1 MAPRTKNHKVRGMR
15 LDLRAV
21 TAQCCC
27 TRLFRVLVLM
37 VAYCASGPALL
48 RAEAPAEDL
57 SNRMV
62 GSWELSNAERDKTC
76 AINFRLEA
84 AGAGRA
90 LDLSKACS
98 ELFPETR
105 DITAW
110 AIGRDEALRLLDA
123 KAKPVLEFIEVEN
136 GLFEPLHPG
145 PSLYFLQTVA
155 AVQGR
160 DRTADQMFGDWA
172 FVRGSGKQICQMS
185 LHDVAAD
192 PESFALSLKPG
203 CDLLVTNFGPRGWKI
218 DRGLLTLL
226 SSRGDPWRFEERD
239 PGSWHRIP
247 EGRQPLL
254 LLKQ

>member
-1 MAPRTKNHKVRGMR
+1 MQINRVRHAST
-15 LDLRAV
+15 LDRKRRGLAV
-21 TAQCCC
+21 TPQLLHLLTLIGVYFGA
-27 TRLFRVLVLM
+27 LVTL
-37 VAYCASGPALL
+37 AP
-48 RAEAPAEDL
+48 AEAPPEDL
-57 SNRMV
+57 ANRMV

-76 AINFRLEA
+76 TINFRLDA
-84 AGAGRA
+84 AGPGRA
-90 LDLSKACS
+90 LDFGKTCS

-105 DITAW
+105 EITAW
-110 AIGRDEALRLLDA
+110 TIGKDEALRLLDA
-123 KAKPVLEFIEVEN
+123 KAKPVLELIEVEN

-155 AVQGR
+155 AAQGR

-192 PESFALSLKPG
+192 PESFALSLRSG
-203 CDLLVTNFGPRGWKI
+203 CDPLVTNFAPRGWKI

-226 SSRGDPWRFEERD
+226 SSHGDPWRFEERD
-239 PGSWHRIP
+239 PGTWHRIP

-254 LLKQ
+254 LVKQ